1 MLNECQKWSR
11 RRLSAEISVA
21 SAQKSS
27 GGKNELRLEFFV
39 SGENQV
45 EASIKHGVRQF
56 LRIKK
61 GAKVAYATN
70 DDLYQKRKKQAGYY
84 ALVTSHKHTDAMQ
97 IYRDLRRLWHIEE
110 CFRVMKTNLDTRPVY
125 VWTPK
130 RIRGHF
136 LVCYLAL
143 VMERLAYY
151 RIRQVGLDLSS
162 QKVIELLAQAKMT
175 ILEQDKTKKTL
186 YLKQGISANAAKNNE
201 YANAVDEL
209 MRVAGIE
216 PLAAIE
222 DSIGLVRKLKVSS
235 NMKLVL

>member
-1 MLNECQKWSR
+1 M
-11 RRLSAEISVA
+11 
-21 SAQKSS
+21 
-27 GGKNELRLEFFV
+27 
-39 SGENQV
+39 
-45 EASIKHGVRQF
+45 
-56 LRIKK
+56 
-61 GAKVAYATN
+61 
-70 DDLYQKRKKQAGYY
+70 
-84 ALVTSHKHTDAMQ
+84 
-97 IYRDLRRLWHIEE
+97 
-110 CFRVMKTNLDTRPVY
+110 
-125 VWTPK
+125 
-130 RIRGHF
+130 
-136 LVCYLAL
+136 VCYLAL